1 MEKSQ
6 LKKGGLTRRSFLKR
20 ATGTIIGLSALN
32 AFNVRA
38 QNAVKLGVIWPLGVN
53 PAGLEMKKGA
63 DFAQQMVNSQ
73 FDLSYPEM
81 IPQWEGIPN
90 LGNSKLELVY
100 ADHEFDPELGA
111 SLVGDM
117 KTKGVAGIVGSL
129 SSQVTNKVSEAA
141 FDMGLPMVT
150 SSAFLSPLTKR
161 GMDSFFRICS
171 DNLQGAK
178 SLFASLS
185 NFMDE
190 LPEKEKAMVPKNYVY
205 VVVEYPGVEKD
216 MEVIKGFA
224 EDGVEGE
231 FEGRFTF
238 KPMVVEEG
246 TTMGEIAR
254 QLEDIDIG
262 YNDALIPV
270 LPSNQVLFLVKELSH
285 KHPEPESRPGLIFVD
300 PFLSTMQGL
309 MKDLSIEEKAGWRWT
324 FTNIQFFPAVFR
336 ADADFASDYIGPF
349 YQQYKEAVG
358 MLNPLNALGFSG
370 IHTWAAILDMAG
382 STKKKDIVAAAN
394 QVSLIDIINT
404 NWNGITFGET
414 SFGDKG
420 ANIDVIPGTAHLNER
435 GSLEVVELPGGFTP
449 SSAYASV
456 NIQTNY
462 SCLMNCISI
471 GVSANVTVL
480 ESIEQNT
487 YDNHATYSWDSHNT
501 STTDTD
507 VETDVTTNVEN
518 TGAKGCFLTT
528 ACVEARNLPD
538 DCYELQTLREFRDNY
553 VRNLPNGEDTIRE
566 YYEIAPRIIKRI
578 NDTANPAKIFET
590 MYERLV
596 QKSIKLIET
605 GRKTEAFENY
615 RTIVREL
622 KREYL

>member
-6 LKKGGLTRRSFLKR
+6 LNKGGITRRSFLKR
-20 ATGTIIGLSALN
+20 ATGTVIGLSALN
-32 AFNVRA
+32 AFNARA

-90 LGNSKLELVY
+90 LGSPKLELVY

-111 SLVGDM
+111 SLVSDM
-117 KTKGVAGIVGSL
+117 KAKGVAGIVGSL
-129 SSQVTNKVSEAA
+129 SSHVTDKVSKAA
-141 FDMGLPMVT
+141 YDMGLPMVT
-150 SSAFLSPLTKR
+150 SSAFISPLTKR

-171 DNLQGAK
+171 DSLQGAK

-190 LPEKEKAMVPKNYVY
+190 LPAEEQAMVPENYIY
-205 VVVEYPGVEKD
+205 VVVGYPGVEKD

-224 EDGVEGE
+224 EEGVEGE
-231 FEGRFTF
+231 FEGKFTF
-238 KPMVVEEG
+238 EPLVVEEG
-246 TTMGEIAR
+246 TPLGEIAQR
-254 QLEDIDIG
+254 IEDRNVG
-262 YNDALIPV
+262 YNDAIIPA
-270 LPSNQVLFLVKELSH
+270 LQSDQVLFLVKELAH
-285 KHPEPESRPGLIFVD
+285 KHPETEARPGLIFVD

-309 MKDLSIEEKAGWRWT
+309 MKDLSDEEKLGWRWT

-349 YQQYKEAVG
+349 YQQYKETVG

-382 STKKKDIVAAAN
+382 STKKKDIVEAAN

-449 SSAYASV
+449 SSAYADV

-471 GVSANVTVL
+471 GVSADVTVL
-480 ESIEQNT
+480 HSVEENT
-487 YDNHATYSWDSHNT
+487 YDSHATYSWDSHNT
-501 STTDTD
+501 STVNTTTDIKS
-507 VETDVTTNVEN
+507 EVTTEM
-518 TGAKGCFLTT
+518 TGGKLCFLTT
-528 ACVEARNLPD
+528 ACVEARDLPD

-578 NDTANPAKIFET
+578 NGTANPTEIFET

-596 QKSIKLIET
+596 QKSIKLIES

-622 KREYL
+622 KQEYL

>member
-6 LKKGGLTRRSFLKR
+6 SKKGGLTRRSFIKGT
-20 ATGTIIGLSALN
+20 TGTLIGLSALN
-32 AFNVRA
+32 SFRA
-38 QNAVKLGVIWPLGVN
+38 RSQSSVKLGVIWPLGVN

-63 DFAQQMVNSQ
+63 DFAAQMVNSQ

-81 IPQWEGIPN
+81 IPGWEGIPN
-90 LGNSKLELVY
+90 LNDSKLELVY

-117 KTKGVAGIVGSL
+117 KSKGVVGIVGSL
-129 SSQVTNKVSEAA
+129 SSRVTDKVSAAA
-141 FDMGLPMVT
+141 FDAGLPMIT

-185 NFMDE
+185 NFMNE
-190 LPEKEKAMVPKNYVY
+190 LSAEEKAMVPDNYIY

-216 MEVIKGFA
+216 MKLIKSFA
-224 EDGVEGE
+224 EEGVEGE
-231 FEGRFTF
+231 FEGVFTF
-238 KPMVVEEG
+238 EPMVVEEG
-246 TTMGEIAR
+246 TTMGEVAN
-254 QLEDIDIG
+254 QLEDMDVG
-262 YNDALIPV
+262 QDDAVIPV
-270 LPSNQVLFLVKELSH
+270 LPSSQVLFLVKELAN
-285 KHPEPESRPGLIFVD
+285 KHPEPEARPGLIFVD

-309 MKDLSIEEKAGWRWT
+309 MKDLSMEQKSGWRWT

-336 ADADFASDYIGPF
+336 ADADFAGDYIGPF
-349 YQQYKEAVG
+349 YDRFKETVG
-358 MLNPLNALGFSG
+358 APNPLNALGFSG
-370 IHTWAAILDMAG
+370 VHAWASILDLAG
-382 STKKKDIVAAAN
+382 STTKKDIVAAAN
-394 QVSLIDIINT
+394 EVSLIDIINT

-414 SFGDKG
+414 RFGDKG
-420 ANIDVIPGTAHLNER
+420 ANIDVIPGTAHLDEKGN
-435 GSLEVVELPGGFTP
+435 LQVVELPGGFTP

-462 SCLMNCISI
+462 SCIINCISI

-538 DCYELQTLREFRDNY
+538 DCYELETLREFRDGY
-553 VRNLPNGEDTIRE
+553 VRSLPAGDEVIEN
-566 YYEIAPRIIKRI
+566 YYDIAPRIIEKI
-578 NDTANPAKIFET
+578 NASLDSSEVFEFL
-590 MYERLV
+590 YERLV
-596 QKSIKLIET
+596 RRSVQLIES
-605 GRKTEAFENY
+605 GRKHRAFENY
-615 RTIVREL
+615 RSIVREL
-622 KREYL
+622 KQEYL